1 MEKKVSLQ
9 RSWTVIGSLVI
20 ILASIT
26 TTTEFQNIL
35 KVTPS
40 EWLPIITTLISI
52 IMILKRVFWPTGCP
66 ITKPDDIPP
75 QVTLHVDDITI
86 TTEIPHEISK
96 L

>member
-40 EWLPIITTLISI
+40 EWLPIITTLISV

-66 ITKPDDIPP
+66 VPKSDDIPP
-75 QVTLHVDDITI
+75 QEALHANDITI
-86 TTEIPHEISK
+86 SDDIPHEVSK